1 MWVVLWW
8 FERKGGVRLVP
19 STGGGTSLKPGGH
32 VFGGRGG
39 VGRECVCVCRSSRG
53 NAGPRGTRGTR
64 GESTTLARDVL
75 IQQEYEL
82 QYACEVIACAWL
94 ATEHGETLR
103 RGARG
108 PTEKSSCG
116 AGGSFSFFA
125 GRAPAGAS
133 PPLPLPPAAGEAE
146 DVGLEC
152 FCCLLL
158 PPPPPADL
166 PEEAGLVFAMCCFPK
181 GRACEVGVR
190 HQGQRQRS
198 SN

>member
-1 MWVVLWW
+1 MRMRVPVESG
-8 FERKGGVRLVP
+8 ER
-19 STGGGTSLKPGGH
+19 GTSRDSRDSRR
-32 VFGGRGG
+32 VDD
-39 VGRECVCVCRSSRG
+39 SSL
-53 NAGPRGTRGTR
+53 GTFSFSRNT
-64 GESTTLARDVL
+64 SCK
-75 IQQEYEL
+75 
-82 QYACEVIACAWL
+82 YACEVIACAWL

-190 HQGQRQRS
+190 LKGARKTPRVD
-198 SN
+198 